1 MIWALEPSCTNPRNF
16 RLQPADQVTMA
27 RVNLTDSISAF
38 RACFNLQLL
47 VISFH
52 LAEFIRL
59 FDCIGTTVSRAI
71 YVQCYCTGLYVCLP
85 HYSRSVPILI
95 SKFRGE

>member
-16 RLQPADQVTMA
+16 RPQPADQVTMA

-38 RACFNLQLL
+38 RACFNIQLL

-52 LAEFIRL
+52 HAEFIRL
-59 FDCIGTTVSRAI
+59 SCLTALEPPSVAPSTSNVTAPACMCVYLVIR
-71 YVQCYCTGLYVCLP
+71 VQYP
-85 HYSRSVPILI
+85 
-95 SKFRGE
+95 F